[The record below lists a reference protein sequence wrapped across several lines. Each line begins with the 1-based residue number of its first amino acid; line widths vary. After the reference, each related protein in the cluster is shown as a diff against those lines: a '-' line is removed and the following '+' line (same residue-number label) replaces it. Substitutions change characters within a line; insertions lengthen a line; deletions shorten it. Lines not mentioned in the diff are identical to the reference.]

1 MKFLLILQGDGEPG
15 LRRDE
20 FERAAHDAGELVG
33 GELLAH
39 PQLSVRLPARADDPT
54 PIDGYYVIDVEN
66 RERAVELARLLPDAR
81 QAGRWVEIRAVM
93 HSTAA
98 DF

>member
-1 MKFLLILQGDGEPG
+1 MKFLLILQGDGESC

-20 FERAAHDAGELVG
+20 FEQAAHDAGELVC
-33 GELLAH
+33 GELLAD
-39 PQLSVRLPARADDPT
+39 PQLAVSLPDRADHA
-54 PIDGYYVIDVEN
+54 PIDGYYLIDVET

-81 QAGRWVEIRAVM
+81 IEGRSVEVRAVM
-93 HSTAA
+93 SSTAA

>member
-15 LRRDE
+15 LQRDE
-20 FERAAHDAGELVG
+20 FERVAHDAGELVG
-33 GELLAH
+33 GELLAD
-39 PQLSVRLPARADDPT
+39 PQLSVRLPDCRPT
-54 PIDGYYVIDVEN
+54 RIDGYYVVDVEC

-81 QAGRWVEIRAVM
+81 AAGRSVEIRAVM
-93 HSTAA
+93 QPTAA

>member
-1 MKFLLILQGDGEPG
+1 MKFLLILQGDGEPFP
-15 LRRDE
+15 RREE
-20 FERAAHDAGELVG
+20 FERVAYEAGELVG

-39 PQLSVRLPARADDPT
+39 PQSSVLLPDRADPT
-54 PIDGYYVIDVEN
+54 PIDGFYLIDVET
-66 RERAVELARLLPDAR
+66 RDRAVQLARLLPDAR
-81 QAGRWVEIRAVM
+81 TAGRSVEIRPIM

>member
-1 MKFLLILQGDGEPG
+1 MKFLLILQGDGDPC
-15 LRRDE
+15 LHRDD

-39 PQLSVRLPARADDPT
+39 PQLAVHVPDRSATV
-54 PIDGYYVIDVEN
+54 PIDGFYLIDVEGP
-66 RERAVELARLLPDAR
+66 ERAVELARLLPDAR
-81 QAGRWVEIRAVM
+81 TTGRSVEIRAVM
-93 HSTAA
+93 NSTAA

>member
-1 MKFLLILQGDGEPG
+1 MKFLLILQGADEPG

-20 FERAAHDAGELVG
+20 FERAAYDAGELVG

-39 PQLSVRLPARADDPT
+39 PQLTLRLPECTGDPA
-54 PIDGYYVIDVEN
+54 PIDGYYVVDVEN

-81 QAGRWVEIRAVM
+81 CAGRAVEIRAVM

>member
-1 MKFLLILQGDGEPG
+1 MKFLLILQGDGEPR

-39 PQLSVRLPARADDPT
+39 PQLAVHVPERAGPGQ
-54 PIDGYYVIDVEN
+54 IDGYYLIDVETP
-66 RERAVELARLLPDAR
+66 ERAVELARLLPDAR
-81 QAGRWVEIRAVM
+81 IEGRSVEVRAVM

>member
-1 MKFLLILQGDGEPG
+1 VPD
-15 LRRDE
+15 
-20 FERAAHDAGELVG
+20 RAA
-33 GELLAH
+33 
-39 PQLSVRLPARADDPT
+39 PT
-54 PIDGYYVIDVEN
+54 PIDAYYLIDVES

-81 QAGRWVEIRAVM
+81 TVGRSVEVRAVM